1 MTGRKSLQK
10 AFAKSFL
17 KTLGLLALAPFPAQ
31 AQSVGECGG
40 WQTDARNIA
49 EPWEENTAT
58 FANGDVRV
66 AVLDTIEPG
75 AVPFHLMV
83 LSPPY
88 DELGARSC
96 ALVSLSAEGM
106 GFPALTLRGLRADYD
121 PAKGLVL
128 TVEAAVWSE
137 DMSETLPVQ
146 LRVGINQQTG
156 VVTAGFE

>member
-1 MTGRKSLQK
+1 MTRRKSLAK
-10 AFAKSFL
+10 AFAKGFL
-17 KTLGLLALAPFPAQ
+17 KTLGVLALTPLAAQ
-31 AQSVGECGG
+31 AQSVGDCGG

-58 FANGDVRV
+58 FANGAVRV

-75 AVPFHLMV
+75 AVPFHILV

-96 ALVSLSAEGM
+96 ALVSASADGI
-106 GFPALTLRGLRADYD
+106 GFPLMTLRGVQAAYD

-128 TVEAAVWSE
+128 TIETAVWSE
-137 DMSETLPVQ
+137 DMSETVPVQ